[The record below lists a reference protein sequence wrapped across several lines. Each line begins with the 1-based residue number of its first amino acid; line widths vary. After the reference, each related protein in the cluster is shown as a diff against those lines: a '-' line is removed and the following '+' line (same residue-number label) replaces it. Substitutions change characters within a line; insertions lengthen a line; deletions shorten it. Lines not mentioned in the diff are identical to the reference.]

1 MANKDGK
8 KQDRKS
14 ALDTAIANFNLDD
27 PDLPDPID
35 KAALASGNY
44 PYERKMKRKPY
55 EKELRKLQTELA
67 KLQGWARETGERFAI
82 IFEGRDS
89 AGKGSTITRFT
100 QHLNPRHARVIAL
113 TKPTETE
120 LGQWYFQR
128 YIHHMPTSGAFAIFD
143 RSWYNR
149 AGVERVMGFCTEDQ
163 VAQFFR
169 EVPQFEQML
178 VRDGIHLHKYW
189 LTIGRPM
196 QLKRFHARRHDPL
209 KQWKL
214 SPIDIAALGKW
225 DEYTAARDDM
235 FRHSHT
241 ELTPW
246 TVVRAN
252 DKMRTRLNVLRHF
265 LSGVD
270 YPNKNVDVVG
280 EPDPKIVGSG
290 DHFFFDT

>member
-1 MANKDGK
+1 MAGKNNKRRGRDE
-8 KQDRKS
+8 
-14 ALDTAIANFNLDD
+14 ALMQAMAAFNLDD
-27 PDLPDPID
+27 PDLPDIID
-35 KAALASGNY
+35 DNALASANY
-44 PYERKMKRKPY
+44 PYDREMKRKPY
-55 EKELRKLQTELA
+55 ERQLRKLQTELA
-67 KLQGWARETGERFAI
+67 KMQAWAREVGERFAI
-82 IFEGRDS
+82 IFEGRDA

-100 QHLNPRHARVIAL
+100 QHLNPRYARVVAL

-128 YIHHMPTSGAFAIFD
+128 YIHHLPTRGEFAIFD

-149 AGVERVMGFCTEDQ
+149 AGVERIMGFCTEEQ
-163 VAQFFR
+163 VAKFFN

-196 QLKRFHARRHDPL
+196 QLKRFHARRHDLL

-225 DEYTAARDDM
+225 DEYTAAKEDM
-235 FRHSHT
+235 FRHTHS
-241 ELTPW
+241 EAAPW

-252 DKMRTRLNVLRHF
+252 DKKRTRLNVLRHF
-265 LSGVD
+265 LSSVD
-270 YPNKNVDVVG
+270 YPNKDVEAVG
-280 EPDPKIVGSG
+280 EPDPKIVGAG
-290 DHFFFDT
+290 ERFFFDA